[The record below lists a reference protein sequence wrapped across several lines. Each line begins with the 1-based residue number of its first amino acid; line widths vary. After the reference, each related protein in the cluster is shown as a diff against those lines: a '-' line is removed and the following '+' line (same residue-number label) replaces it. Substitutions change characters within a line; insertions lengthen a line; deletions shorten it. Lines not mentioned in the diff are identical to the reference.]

1 MYINIDR
8 LNEKQVEQLCEFYQY
23 EWWSCGRTLAD
34 VQRMLNNSDLIFGM
48 CEAESQNLVAFA
60 RILTDRVYRAMIFD
74 VIVGANY
81 RDRGLGAILIER
93 ILSHPELS
101 QVECIHLFCLPDV
114 IPFYEKFGFVLAE
127 PSLLVRK
134 RIEN

>member
-1 MYINIDR
+1 
-8 LNEKQVEQLCEFYQY
+8 
-23 EWWSCGRTLAD
+23 
-34 VQRMLNNSDLIFGM
+34 MLNNSDLIFGM